1 MTQRDQIWA
10 HLESG
15 KTLTPIQALDKF
27 GCLRLAAR
35 IHELRKQGK
44 SIVDDGDGHHSVYRA
59 CVSH

>member
-1 MTQRDQIWA
+1 MSQREMIWS

-15 KTLTPIQALDKF
+15 RTLTPAQAYDLY
-27 GCLRLAAR
+27 GCMRLAAR